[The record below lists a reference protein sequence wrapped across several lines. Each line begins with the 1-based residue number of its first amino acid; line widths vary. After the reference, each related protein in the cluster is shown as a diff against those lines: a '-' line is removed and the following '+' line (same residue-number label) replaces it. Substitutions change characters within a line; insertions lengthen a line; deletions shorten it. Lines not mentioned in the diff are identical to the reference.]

1 MNYKLICI
9 LISFVFV
16 SCVKN
21 NKQKSEKL
29 FFEIEKFYSEN
40 NFEQAKNLIDT
51 LHANF
56 PRQVEFRR
64 KCDTL
69 SWKMT
74 IAEIKTELPKLN
86 AQIESDCLI
95 AEQIAKKFK
104 FIKDEK
110 YQVVGDYEHISMNT
124 ATNSGKNYL
133 KPITDEKGN
142 FRFISTLVGRKLNH
156 RALQASVGGISG
168 ETQKASENN
177 SNSYNDFGVN
187 YETALFTTETAKDFI
202 LFIMQNADNQIKI
215 TLLGDKEYSY
225 NLTKKEANIFVETFN
240 FSLLLK
246 TIADNQAKKELMERE
261 FVYLREKTGGIKYSS
276 ISFAH
281 QKQAH

>member
-1 MNYKLICI
+1 MKKVL
-9 LISFVFV
+9 LLLLVFFAV
-16 SCVKN
+16 SCAEN
-21 NKQKSEKL
+21 DKQKAEKV
-29 FFEIEKFYSEN
+29 FAEAEKSFAQN
-40 NFEQAKNLIDT
+40 NFEQAKILIDSI
-51 LHANF
+51 HKAF
-56 PRQVEFRR
+56 PRQVDFRR

-74 IAEIKTELPKLN
+74 IAEIEIELPNLN
-86 AQIESDCLI
+86 LQIKNDVLE
-95 AEQIAKKFK
+95 AEKIAKNFK

-124 ATNSGKNYL
+124 AANAGRNYL

-156 RALQASVGGISG
+156 RALRANVGDLSA
-168 ETQKASENN
+168 ETQKAAETNC
-177 SNSYNDFGVN
+177 NSYNDFGVN

-215 TLLGDKEYSY
+215 TLLGDKDFSY
-225 NLTKKEANIFVETFN
+225 NLTKKDANVFVETFN

-246 TIADNQAKKELMERE
+246 NIADNQAKKEMMERE
-261 FVYLREKTGGIKYSS
+261 FMRLSEKLKM
-276 ISFAH
+276 
-281 QKQAH
+281 